1 MKKQEKDIK
10 NKMVVVRMSGV
21 EYEGLKKLQLR
32 STEKYIS
39 NYIRK
44 VSLQKPLLIK
54 YRNQSADNFLN
65 EMIEL
70 KKELNAIGN
79 NLNQAVKKLHII
91 ERIPEFRFWIQ
102 SHQALYT
109 QLISKIEEIK
119 IRMYQVQDQWLQK

>member
-1 MKKQEKDIK
+1 MKKQEKDLR

-54 YRNQSADNFLN
+54 SLLSD
-65 EMIEL
+65 
-70 KKELNAIGN
+70 
-79 NLNQAVKKLHII
+79 
-91 ERIPEFRFWIQ
+91 
-102 SHQALYT
+102 
-109 QLISKIEEIK
+109 
-119 IRMYQVQDQWLQK
+119 